1 MLETVTTNSA
11 ATEQDSQPVDAPV
24 VPAAAP
30 SRNQALRSLWRR
42 PLFDAAVL
50 IVVVMLLMAL
60 VPRLFTRIDPQ
71 SCTLSRSRDG
81 MSAGHPMGFDIQGC
95 DYFSNVVHGA
105 RTSMEVGVLT
115 AALIFAVALITGSL
129 AGYFGG
135 FVDATISRVA
145 DIMLGMP
152 VMIASLVV
160 LYQFQN
166 RTIWTIVFV
175 LVLFGWAGTM
185 RYMRG
190 SVIQTSANEY
200 VQAAK
205 VLGVPN
211 LTILRRHVLPN
222 SVMPLIVISTLGIG
236 AGMTAE
242 AGFAILGV
250 GLKLPAYSWGLQIAS
265 ASQDGNWQLAPHLM
279 FFPAAM
285 LGLCT
290 LAFVV
295 IGETLRE
302 VLDVR
307 GR

>member
-1 MLETVTTNSA
+1 MLEPTEATLSPTDAQRTTPVAAVSA
-11 ATEQDSQPVDAPV
+11 RPRGATA
-24 VPAAAP
+24 
-30 SRNQALRSLWRR
+30 QALRSVWRK
-42 PLFDAAVL
+42 PIFDVAAV
-50 IVVVMLLMAL
+50 IVVVFVLMAL
-60 VPRLFTRIDPQ
+60 FPGLFTGQDPQ
-71 SCTLSRSRDG
+71 DCTLRRSREAA
-81 MSAGHPMGFDIQGC
+81 SAAHPMGYDIQGC

-105 RTSMEVGVLT
+105 RTSMEVGVFT

-135 FVDATISRVA
+135 FVDSAISRLA

-152 VMIASLVV
+152 VMVASLVV
-160 LYQFQN
+160 LYQFKD

-190 SVIQTSANEY
+190 SVMQVKNNEY

-205 VLGVPN
+205 VLGVSN
-211 LTILRRHVLPN
+211 LTVLRRHVLPN
-222 SVMPLIVISTLGIG
+222 AVMPLVVMSTLGIG
-236 AGMTAE
+236 VGMTAE

-250 GLKLPAYSWGLQIAS
+250 GLKLPAYSWGLQIAE
-265 ASQDGNWQLAPHLM
+265 ASRDGNWQLAPHLM
-279 FFPAAM
+279 LFPAAM
-285 LGLCT
+285 LGLAT

-307 GR
+307 SQ

>member
-1 MLETVTTNSA
+1 MLDQTQSAIATDRTA
-11 ATEQDSQPVDAPV
+11 ATRRVAPTKRGN
-24 VPAAAP
+24 PTL
-30 SRNQALRSLWRR
+30 RALRAAWRR
-42 PLFDAAVL
+42 PTFLVAAV
-50 IVVVMLLMAL
+50 IIITTCLMAL
-60 VPRLFTRIDPQ
+60 VPALFTSTDPQ
-71 SCTLSRSRDG
+71 DCTLSNSRKG
-81 MSAGHPMGFDIQGC
+81 VSAGHPMGYDMQGC

-115 AALIFAVALITGSL
+115 ALFIFIVALITGSL

-135 FVDATISRVA
+135 IVDSVVSRLA
-145 DIMLGMP
+145 DVLLGMP
-152 VMIASLVV
+152 VMVASLVV
-160 LYQFQN
+160 LYQFRE

-190 SVIQTSANEY
+190 SVLQVKNNEY
-200 VQAAK
+200 VQAAR
-205 VLGVPN
+205 VLGVSS

-222 SVMPLIVISTLGIG
+222 AIMPLIVMTTLGVG

-250 GLKLPAYSWGLQIAS
+250 GLKLPAYSWGLQIAQ
-265 ASQDGNWQLAPHLM
+265 ASRDGNWQLAPHLM
-279 FFPAAM
+279 LFPALM

-295 IGETLRE
+295 IGETLRD

-307 GR
+307 SR